1 MAIAGTGSAG
11 SGAKID
17 PGNKHG
23 AMSNARCTVVSLPT
37 GVPPSGEGES
47 SGVVKHGR
55 SGKSNKVENLNGMP
69 TVH

>member
-1 MAIAGTGSAG
+1 MAIAGTGGAG
-11 SGAKID
+11 NGKKVD
-17 PGNKHG
+17 PGDKHG

-37 GVPPSGEGES
+37 GTPPSGVGGS

-55 SGKSNKVENLNGMP
+55 SGKDNKVENLNGMP